1 MSEVKLDTDGMRYI
15 VLFERITGAS
25 PIDCMIDD
33 ELNKVTFV
41 VKSEDMGAAIGKGG
55 DHVNRVKSIINKQ
68 IEIIEYSDD
77 VREFIENVIQ
87 PVSIKNISIEEKK
100 GKRIAYL
107 NVSAGERGFAIGKG
121 GRNISRVKMIV
132 SRHHDIDEVIIQ

>member
-15 VLFERITGAS
+15 VLFEQITGAS

-33 ELNKVTFV
+33 EINKVTFV
-41 VKSEDMGAAIGKGG
+41 VKSEDMGAAIGKSG
-55 DHVNRVKSIINKQ
+55 DHVNRVKSMINKQ

-77 VREFIENVIQ
+77 VREFIKNVIQ
-87 PVSIKNISIEEKK
+87 PVSIKNINIGEKK

-107 NVSAGERGFAIGKG
+107 NISAGERGFAIGRE
-121 GRNISRVKMIV
+121 GRNIGRVKTIV
-132 SRHHDIDEVIIQ
+132 SRHHDIDEVVIQ